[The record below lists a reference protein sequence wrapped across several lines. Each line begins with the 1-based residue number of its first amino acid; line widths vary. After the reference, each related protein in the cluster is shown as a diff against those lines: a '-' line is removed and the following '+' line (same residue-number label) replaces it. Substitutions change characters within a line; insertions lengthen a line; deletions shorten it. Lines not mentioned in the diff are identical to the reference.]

1 MTQIES
7 PAGVIPR
14 NDLHGSQ
21 GLPLLLRGGT
31 LLTLDANATVLPHA
45 DVLVEGERITALG
58 RVAALPAQVPKNAR
72 VLDVSGCLVL
82 PGLIQGHLH
91 LGQTFFRGLG
101 EGRRLLAWL
110 RERIWP
116 LEAAHDDESAYWCG
130 LLGAIECLLG
140 GTTTIQDIGIGP
152 GASGL
157 LRAIAESGLRAFAG
171 QCLMDS
177 GAELP
182 GPMRGD
188 TDAVLAATVALG
200 DQFERQGTS
209 RLRYVLNP
217 RFILTC
223 SDPLWEGIRDLAAR
237 RGWPVHTH
245 ALEQRDET
253 LAVREIKNG
262 RDEIEY
268 FADQGVLATDLRL
281 AHGVWITA
289 EHLAR
294 VRSDRSRRFSVVHC
308 PSSNLKLGSGVAD
321 IVTIR
326 RAGVPVGIGTDG
338 AACSNQLD
346 NFAELRLAALLQKVK
361 HGPGAFSGL
370 DALRLATSEGARA
383 LGLQDETGTLET
395 GKAADLVVLSASTD
409 NHPELWGAPQADPH
423 DLVAFGA
430 SRAAVRHVIVNGQL
444 LVEDGRLTR
453 LDAEEIFR
461 ESERCLAA
469 LIRRSG
475 VEV

>member
-1 MTQIES
+1 M
-7 PAGVIPR
+7 
-14 NDLHGSQ
+14 
-21 GLPLLLRGGT
+21 
-31 LLTLDANATVLPHA
+31 
-45 DVLVEGERITALG
+45 
-58 RVAALPAQVPKNAR
+58 
-72 VLDVSGCLVL
+72 LDVSGCLVL

-152 GASGL
+152 GAPGL
-157 LRAIAESGLRAFAG
+157 LRAIADSGLRAFAG
-171 QCLMDS
+171 ECLMDS
-177 GAELP
+177 GDALP
-182 GPMRGD
+182 SPMRGE
-188 TDAVLAATVALG
+188 TDAVLARTAALG
-200 DQFERQGTS
+200 ERFEEAGRAS
-209 RLRYVLNP
+209 ARPRLRYLLNP

-223 SDPLWEGIRDLAAR
+223 SDPLWAGIRALSER
-237 RGWPVHTH
+237 HGWPVHTH

-268 FADQGVLATDLRL
+268 FAEQGVLATDLRL
-281 AHGVWITA
+281 AHGVWLTSG
-289 EHLAR
+289 HLER
-294 VRSDRSRRFSVVHC
+294 VRHHRFSVVHC

-321 IVTIR
+321 LLAIR
-326 RAGVPVGIGTDG
+326 SAGVPVGIGTDG

-346 NFAELRLAALLQKVK
+346 NFAEVRLAALLQKVK
-361 HGPGAFSGL
+361 HGPDAFSGL

-383 LGLQDETGTLET
+383 LGLGTEIGSIEP
-395 GKAADLVVLSASTD
+395 GKAADLVILGAPTAG
-409 NHPELWGAPQADPH
+409 NPELWGASAVDPH

-430 SRAAVRHVIVNGQL
+430 SRAAVRHVIVDGEL
-444 LVEDGRLTR
+444 LVDDGRLTK
-453 LDAEEIFR
+453 LDSEEIFR

-475 VEV
+475 VVL

>member
-1 MTQIES
+1 MMIQTES
-7 PAGVIPR
+7 LAGMVPPT
-14 NDLHGSQ
+14 DP
-21 GLPLLLRGGT
+21 PLLLRGGT
-31 LLTLDANATVLPHA
+31 VLTLDAEAAVLRGA
-45 DVLVEGERITALG
+45 DVLVEHESITSLG
-58 RVAALPAQVPKNAR
+58 RISAVPPNTR
-72 VLDVSGCLVL
+72 VLDVAGCLVL

-130 LLGAIECLLG
+130 LLGAVECLLG

-152 GASGL
+152 GAPGL
-157 LRAIAESGLRAFAG
+157 LRAIADSGLRAFAG

-177 GAELP
+177 GDGLP
-182 GPMRGD
+182 AAMRGE
-188 TDAVLAATVALG
+188 TDAVLAATESLG
-200 DQFERQGTS
+200 DLFEREGHA

-223 SDPLWEGIRDLAAR
+223 SDPLWEGIRDLASR

-289 EHLAR
+289 GHLER
-294 VRSDRSRRFSVVHC
+294 VHGHRFSVVHC

-321 IVTIR
+321 VLAIR

-361 HGPGAFSGL
+361 HGPDAFSGL

-383 LGLQDETGTLET
+383 LGIQDRTGSIEP
-395 GKAADLVVLSASTD
+395 GKAADLVVLAAAAGG
-409 NHPELWGAPQADPH
+409 HPELWGAPQADPH

-430 SRAAVRHVIVNGQL
+430 SRAAVRHVIVDGQL

-461 ESERCLAA
+461 EADRCLRD

-475 VEV
+475 VDL